1 MFICKSLGNNAPAK
15 RVWLRERQVRWVFR
29 GGTLIK
35 QLEQVKCIH
44 DALLSLRMRAAV
56 QKEKLKARGDFT
68 V

>member
-1 MFICKSLGNNAPAK
+1 MSICTSLGNTAPAK
-15 RVWLRERQVRWVFR
+15 RVWMREEQVRGVFR

-44 DALLSLRMRAAV
+44 DALSCAYMQRFKKNR
-56 QKEKLKARGDFT
+56 EARGDFT